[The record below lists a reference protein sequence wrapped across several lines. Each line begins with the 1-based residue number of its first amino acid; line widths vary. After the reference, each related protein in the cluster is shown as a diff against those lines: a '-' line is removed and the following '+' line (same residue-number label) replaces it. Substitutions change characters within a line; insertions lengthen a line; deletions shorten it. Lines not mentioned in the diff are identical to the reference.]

1 MSRIES
7 AKDYSANG
15 EWGTMNNVISEWVRI
30 PVS

>member
-15 EWGTMNNVISEWVRI
+15 EWGTMNNVIRALLQS
-30 PVS
+30 